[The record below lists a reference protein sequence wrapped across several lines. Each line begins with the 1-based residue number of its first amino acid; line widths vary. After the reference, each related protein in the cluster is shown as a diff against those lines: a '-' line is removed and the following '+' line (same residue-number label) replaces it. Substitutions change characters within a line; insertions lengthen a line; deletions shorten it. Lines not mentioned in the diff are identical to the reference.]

1 VDETSH
7 PWTSAWPQLLILVAA
22 SSVIATGGM
31 FISTVVGQARLET
44 TLSTLL
50 RTVEEIKVDQRDW
63 RNQIDQRVRALE
75 VKQ

>member
-1 VDETSH
+1 
-7 PWTSAWPQLLILVAA
+7 
-22 SSVIATGGM
+22 M

-63 RNQIDQRVRALE
+63 RNQIDQRVRAVE